1 MLMASLI
8 ACRCGRSWWARRDS
22 SLETRS
28 SRRRLSSSSPRQQM
42 RYRPS
47 LHAECPPSLHAECH
61 PTECLPHCMLMA
73 SLIACRYVRPSP
85 TQTPTW
91 PRRARQARE
100 CITYAVTSETMGLVS
115 NRFGRSRVPSGY
127 AALGSA
133 RATRA
138 RAGPLLLLLGGLLTT
153 ARRARGATRLPA
165 RLAVLMAAATEA
177 R

>member
-1 MLMASLI
+1 M
-8 ACRCGRSWWARRDS
+8 
-22 SLETRS
+22 
-28 SRRRLSSSSPRQQM
+28 
-42 RYRPS
+42 
-47 LHAECPPSLHAECH
+47 HADG
-61 PTECLPHCMLMA
+61 LPYCML
-73 SLIACRYVRPSP
+73 SGSPIACRYARPSP

-115 NRFGRSRVPSGY
+115 NRFGRSRALSGY
-127 AALGSA
+127 EALGSA

-138 RAGPLLLLLGGLLTT
+138 RAGPLLLLGLLLT

-177 R
+177 Q

>member
-1 MLMASLI
+1 
-8 ACRCGRSWWARRDS
+8 
-22 SLETRS
+22 
-28 SRRRLSSSSPRQQM
+28 
-42 RYRPS
+42 
-47 LHAECPPSLHAECH
+47 
-61 PTECLPHCMLMA
+61 MLMA
-73 SLIACRYVRPSP
+73 SLIACRYARPSP

-100 CITYAVTSETMGLVS
+100 CITYAVTSETMGLAS
-115 NRFGRSRVPSGY
+115 NRFGRSLVPSGY
-127 AALGSA
+127 EALGSA

-138 RAGPLLLLLGGLLTT
+138 RAGPLLLLLGGLLT